1 MYYPSRIRGRTTP
14 CGIAILKA
22 PTKGTTMDWNDTPEQ
37 SAFREEVR
45 SFIETKVPPRYQRDA
60 QGFASRYDWMEDRK
74 DSDPEARRV
83 SKEWVTALGEKR
95 WVAPQW
101 PEEYGGAGMT
111 PVEQFIFKQEMTI
124 AEVPLGL
131 PASVSMLGPTLIIHG
146 TEKQKREHIPKIL
159 SGEVVWAQG
168 YSEPEAGSDLA
179 SLKTRATR
187 DGDDYVVNGQKIWT
201 SGGHYADWLFV
212 LVRTDPEA
220 PKHRGV
226 SFVMMDKTTPGI
238 SIRPLVNMAN
248 EHHFNETFFDN
259 VRVPVANRVGEENRG
274 WYVGMT
280 LLDFE
285 RSNIT
290 GAVAA
295 RRDISRLIEYANGPG
310 AKQSRIAS
318 LTSVRDEVANRYI
331 ESEVMYN
338 FSLRIISIQACG
350 MVPNYEASIS
360 KLFGS
365 ELAQRVANTAVK
377 AFGLYG
383 NVWDGDGSRAAMN
396 GGFTRTYV
404 RSVSATIAGGTS
416 EIQRGVI
423 ATRGLGLP
431 RG

>member
-1 MYYPSRIRGRTTP
+1 
-14 CGIAILKA
+14 
-22 PTKGTTMDWNDTPEQ
+22 MDWNDTPEQ
-37 SAFREEVR
+37 SAFRNEVR
-45 SFIETKVPPRYQRDA
+45 TFIETKVPPRYRRDA
-60 QGFASRYDWMEDRK
+60 EGNPSRHDWMEDRK
-74 DSDPEARRV
+74 DDDPEARRV
-83 SKEWVTALGEKR
+83 SAEWVATLGEKA
-95 WVAPQW
+95 WVAPHW
-101 PEEYGGAGMT
+101 PKEYGGAGLS
-111 PVEQFIFKQEMTI
+111 PIEQFIYKQEMTL
-124 AEVPLGL
+124 AEVPQGL
-131 PASVSMLGPTLIIHG
+131 PAGVSMLGPTLIIHG
-146 TEKQKREHIPKIL
+146 TEEQKQQHIPKLL

-179 SLKTRATR
+179 ALKTRATR

-212 LVRTDPEA
+212 LVRTDPDA

-226 SFVMMDKTTPGI
+226 SFLLMDKTTPGI
-238 SIRPLVNMAN
+238 TIRPLVNMAWD
-248 EHHFNETFFDN
+248 HHFNETFFDN
-259 VRVPVANRVGEENRG
+259 VRVPAANRVGEENRG

-290 GAVAA
+290 GAIAA
-295 RRDISRLIEYANGPG
+295 RRDIDRLIDYTKQQG
-310 AKQSRIAS
+310 AEKSRI
-318 LTSVRDEVANRYI
+318 TSVPSIRTELASRYI

-338 FSLRIISIQACG
+338 FSLRIISIQSHG
-350 MVPNYEASIS
+350 MVPNYEASVS

-365 ELAQRVANTAVK
+365 ELAQRVANTGVK

-383 NVWDGDGSRAAMN
+383 NIWDENSPRAAMR
-396 GGFTRTYV
+396 GGFTRSYV
-404 RSVSATIAGGTS
+404 TSVSGTIASGTS